1 MARLFR
7 SLPRHLLW
15 LLALSSTPY
24 AWSEGGT
31 LRVGL
36 MHTEPW
42 AFYSQDGREGSG
54 DQKSQLTG
62 IFVDMNREIARETH
76 LNLETSTLPY
86 GRINKELQ
94 SGETDLTYL
103 IRSGDR
109 DAYVDYAGLLFSF
122 HSIVLA
128 RPGTPLR
135 SYEDLRGLR
144 IGILKDIRLNPRFD
158 GDGELHKVEVRDYET
173 LVHMFLGGR
182 LDAVAGNSV
191 SLPYLLQ
198 KRGFA
203 VQSLPKLT
211 LQKTEVWAQMS
222 RRSSQSAMLP
232 RLRAAIDKLRSDGL
246 FEAVLQ
252 RYHPTRPEESTQ
264 AKRSIREVSS
274 TGPVPGAASP
284 MAER

>member
-1 MARLFR
+1 MCA
-7 SLPRHLLW
+7 
-15 LLALSSTPY
+15 
-24 AWSEGGT
+24 
-31 LRVGL
+31 
-36 MHTEPW
+36 
-42 AFYSQDGREGSG
+42 
-54 DQKSQLTG
+54 
-62 IFVDMNREIARETH
+62 IA
-76 LNLETSTLPY
+76 
-86 GRINKELQ
+86 I
-94 SGETDLTYL
+94 
-103 IRSGDR
+103 II
-109 DAYVDYAGLLFSF
+109 
-122 HSIVLA
+122 SISPV
-128 RPGTPLR
+128 
-135 SYEDLRGLR
+135 SIKQC

-173 LVHMFLGGR
+173 LVHMFISGR

-198 KRGFA
+198 KRGFT

-252 RYHPTRPEESTQ
+252 RYHPRPEDSTQ
-264 AKRSIREVSS
+264 AKRSIREGSS
-274 TGPVPGAASP
+274 TGLALGTSP